1 VKPAGVIFDED
12 KKPEPEQPKPKS
24 VCENIMSKISDLAPK
39 PLIALDHK
47 GQPLDDYTVCP
58 CYKKCKC
65 KNFWAY
71 LFSVFIIAVI
81 ITQLVGLL
89 KKMGSIIS
97 ISTNKSYYE
106 DWTENNAT
114 YCSKFPGNIKA
125 SYNCNKTTKYDMDE
139 KKAFTLDH
147 MNSQADILEDPLI
160 KMAAPFDI

>member
-1 VKPAGVIFDED
+1 MKPAGVIFDEK
-12 KKPEPEQPKPKS
+12 KKPEPEKPKS
-24 VCENIMSKISDLAPK
+24 KFNISDYVPK

-47 GQPLDDYTVCP
+47 GQPLDDHTACP

-71 LFSVFIIAVI
+71 LFSLFIIAVI

-106 DWTENNAT
+106 NWTENNAT
-114 YCSKFPGNIKA
+114 YCNKFPGNIKA
-125 SYNCNKTTKYDMDE
+125 SYNCNKTTKYDMNE

-147 MNSQADILEDPLI
+147 MNSQADILADPLI